1 MKKTSTV
8 CTSAVLAAL
17 DAEKPERSHWGRA
30 VQEDAYDLAEELR
43 AGGVEELPVSCA
55 DLDALMLNGARDWAQ
70 WSWGG
75 CGLCYDED
83 IAERYCTPSELARCR
98 GGLRR
103 PNRREEWLD
112 VQARA
117 MAQAARLVRA
127 TVRKVS
133 DELDR
138 AAKKVA

>member
-8 CTSAVLAAL
+8 CTSAVLAAI

-30 VQEDAYDLAEELR
+30 VQGDAHDLVSDLHA
-43 AGGVEELPVSCA
+43 AGVEELPVSCA
-55 DLDALMLNGARDWAQ
+55 DLDALMLNGAADWSSY
-70 WSWGG
+70 SWAG

-103 PNRREEWLD
+103 PNGSEEWLD

-133 DELDR
+133 DEIDR
-138 AAKKVA
+138 AAKEVA

>member
-30 VQEDAYDLAEELR
+30 VQGDAHDLVSDLNA
-43 AGGVEELPVSCA
+43 AGVEELPVSCA
-55 DLDALMLNGARDWAQ
+55 DLDALMLNGAADWIAY
-70 WSWGG
+70 SWGG

-83 IAERYCTPSELARCR
+83 IAERYCVPSELARCR

-103 PNRREEWLD
+103 PNRHEEWLD

>member
-1 MKKTSTV
+1 MEKVSTI
-8 CTSAVLAAL
+8 AVLAEL
-17 DAEKPERSHWGRA
+17 EAEKPARSRWGRA

-43 AGGVEELPVSCA
+43 AGGVEELPTDYEELCA
-55 DLDALMLNGARDWAQ
+55 LLLNGARDWAQ

>member
-30 VQEDAYDLAEELR
+30 VHGDAHELVSDLNA
-43 AGGVEELPVSCA
+43 AGVEELPVSCA
-55 DLDALMLNGARDWAQ
+55 DLDALLLNGARDWAQ

-83 IAERYCTPSELARCR
+83 IAERYCTPSELSRCR

-103 PNRREEWLD
+103 PNGREEWLD